1 MPSKPSK
8 LRPRTQRM
16 TGIQIHAHTIV
27 THIHTPLPVPPSCP
41 SICMLC
47 PDTDFN
53 AIPYPDSDSDS
64 DSEDE
69 DDLDDLGMPS
79 DIECQF
85 VDALAMKL
93 SRSLRLDRML
103 SPAILALAIA
113 SGDAL
118 GAGRLHADIHGVPR
132 SVAAFEDP
140 VLLLR
145 MESLAIRE

>member
-1 MPSKPSK
+1 
-8 LRPRTQRM
+8 M
-16 TGIQIHAHTIV
+16 TGIQFHAHTIV
-27 THIHTPLPVPPSCP
+27 THIYSPLPNPPTSCP

-53 AIPYPDSDSDS
+53 AVPYPDSDSES

-79 DIECQF
+79 DIERQF
-85 VDALAMKL
+85 VDALAAKL
-93 SRSLRLDRML
+93 SRSLRLDRIL
-103 SPAILALAIA
+103 SPAMLALAIA

-118 GAGRLHADIHGVPR
+118 SAGRMHADLHGVPR
-132 SVAAFEDP
+132 NMASFEDP